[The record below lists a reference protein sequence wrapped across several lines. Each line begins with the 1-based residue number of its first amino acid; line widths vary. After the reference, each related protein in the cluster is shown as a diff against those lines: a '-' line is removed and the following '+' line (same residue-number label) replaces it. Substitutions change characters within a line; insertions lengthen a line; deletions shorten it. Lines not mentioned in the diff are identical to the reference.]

1 MIKRITRVIMISQ
14 FVDEDVFRYVEDF
27 SSEREKFKDLVSY
40 AEENRVPI
48 VSQDVAR
55 FLEFLLKTI
64 KPKNILEIGSA
75 IGYSSL
81 LMQKASGAN
90 IFTIEKDEDTFK
102 ILENNLKKYDEDNKI
117 KAVNDDAI
125 SVLKKMDKEEK
136 FDFCF
141 IDANKSQY
149 EEYLNLVYDL
159 TSENAI
165 IVIDNILF
173 RGYVAKDEDNKRYR
187 TIIKNL
193 KKFIEDVKSD
203 NRFTA
208 SLLTVHDGLLLLRKE

>member
-1 MIKRITRVIMISQ
+1 MISR
-14 FVDEDVFRYVEDF
+14 FIDEDVFKYIENF
-27 SSEREKFKDLVSY
+27 SSKRENLKELFDY
-40 AEENRVPI
+40 AETNRVPI

-55 FLEFLLKTI
+55 FIELLLKII

-81 LMQKASGAN
+81 IMSKASDAD
-90 IFTIEKDEDTFK
+90 ILTIEKDEETFK
-102 ILENNLKKYDEDNKI
+102 VLKENLKKYDTGNKI
-117 KAVNDDAI
+117 KAINDDAI
-125 SVLKKMDKEEK
+125 NALKSMDKEEK

-141 IDANKSQY
+141 VDANKSQY

-159 TSENAI
+159 TRENALI
-165 IVIDNILF
+165 LIDNILF
-173 RGYVAKDEDNKRYR
+173 RGFVAKDEDNKRYR

-203 NRFTA
+203 KRFTA

>member
-1 MIKRITRVIMISQ
+1 MISR
-14 FVDEDVFRYVEDF
+14 FIDEDVFKYIENF
-27 SSEREKFKDLVSY
+27 SSERENFKELVDY
-40 AEENRVPI
+40 AESNRVPI

-55 FLEFLLKTI
+55 FIELLLKII

-81 LMQKASGAN
+81 IMYKASDAN
-90 IFTIEKDEDTFK
+90 ILTIEKDEETFK
-102 ILENNLKKYDEDNKI
+102 LLKENLKKYDTDNKI
-117 KAVNDDAI
+117 KAINDDAI
-125 SVLKKMDKEEK
+125 NALKSMDKEEK

-159 TSENAI
+159 TSDNALI
-165 IVIDNILF
+165 LIDNILF
-173 RGYVAKDEDNKRYR
+173 RGFVAKNEDNKRYR

-203 NRFTA
+203 KRFTE

>member
-1 MIKRITRVIMISQ
+1 MISR
-14 FVDEDVFRYVEDF
+14 FIDEDVFKYIENF
-27 SSEREKFKDLVSY
+27 SSERENFKELVDY
-40 AEENRVPI
+40 AESNRVPI

-55 FLEFLLKTI
+55 FIELLLKII

-81 LMQKASGAN
+81 IMYKASDAN
-90 IFTIEKDEDTFK
+90 ILTIEKDEETFK
-102 ILENNLKKYDEDNKI
+102 VLKENLKKYDTDNKI
-117 KAVNDDAI
+117 KAINDDAI
-125 SVLKKMDKEEK
+125 NTLKSMDKEEK

-159 TSENAI
+159 ARDNALI
-165 IVIDNILF
+165 LIDNILF

-203 NRFTA
+203 KRFTA

>member
-1 MIKRITRVIMISQ
+1 MISR
-14 FVDEDVFRYVEDF
+14 FIDEDVFKYIENF
-27 SSEREKFKDLVSY
+27 SSERENFKELVDY
-40 AEENRVPI
+40 AETNRVPI

-55 FLEFLLKTI
+55 FIELLLKI
-64 KPKNILEIGSA
+64 INPKNILEIGSA

-81 LMQKASGAN
+81 IMSKASDAD
-90 IFTIEKDEDTFK
+90 ILTIEKDEETFK
-102 ILENNLKKYDEDNKI
+102 VLKENLKKYDEDNKI
-117 KAVNDDAI
+117 KAINDDAI
-125 SVLKKMDKEEK
+125 SALKSMDKEEK

-159 TSENAI
+159 TRDNALI
-165 IVIDNILF
+165 LIDNILF
-173 RGYVAKDEDNKRYR
+173 RGFVAKDEDNKRYR

-203 NRFTA
+203 KRFTA

>member
-1 MIKRITRVIMISQ
+1 MISR
-14 FVDEDVFRYVEDF
+14 FIDEDVFKYIENF
-27 SSEREKFKDLVSY
+27 SSERENFKELVDY
-40 AEENRVPI
+40 AETNRVPI

-55 FLEFLLKTI
+55 FIELLLKI
-64 KPKNILEIGSA
+64 INPKNILEIGSA

-81 LMQKASGAN
+81 IMSKASDAN
-90 IFTIEKDEDTFK
+90 ILTIEKDEETFK
-102 ILENNLKKYDEDNKI
+102 VLKENLKKYDENNKI
-117 KAVNDDAI
+117 KAINDDAI
-125 SVLKKMDKEEK
+125 NALKSMDKEEK

-159 TSENAI
+159 IRDNALI
-165 IVIDNILF
+165 LIDNILF
-173 RGYVAKDEDNKRYR
+173 RGFVAKNEDNKRYR

-203 NRFTA
+203 KRFTA

>member
-1 MIKRITRVIMISQ
+1 MISR
-14 FVDEDVFRYVEDF
+14 FIDEDVFKYIENF
-27 SSEREKFKDLVSY
+27 SSERENFKELVDY
-40 AEENRVPI
+40 AESNRVPI

-55 FLEFLLKTI
+55 FIELLLKII

-81 LMQKASGAN
+81 IMYKASDAN
-90 IFTIEKDEDTFK
+90 ILTIEKDEETFK
-102 ILENNLKKYDEDNKI
+102 VLKENLKKYDTDNKI
-117 KAVNDDAI
+117 KAINDDAI
-125 SVLKKMDKEEK
+125 NTLKSMDKEEK

-159 TSENAI
+159 TRDNALI
-165 IVIDNILF
+165 LIDNILF

-203 NRFTA
+203 KRFTA

>member
-1 MIKRITRVIMISQ
+1 MISR
-14 FVDEDVFRYVEDF
+14 FIDEDVFKYIENF
-27 SSEREKFKDLVSY
+27 SSERENFKELVDY
-40 AEENRVPI
+40 AETNRVPI

-55 FLEFLLKTI
+55 FIELLLKII

-81 LMQKASGAN
+81 IMSKASDAD
-90 IFTIEKDEDTFK
+90 ILTIEKDEETFK
-102 ILENNLKKYDEDNKI
+102 VLKENLKKYDEDNKI
-117 KAVNDDAI
+117 KAINDDAI
-125 SVLKKMDKEEK
+125 NALKSMDKEEK

-159 TSENAI
+159 TRDNALI
-165 IVIDNILF
+165 LIDNILF
-173 RGYVAKDEDNKRYR
+173 RGFVAKDEDNKRYR

-203 NRFTA
+203 KRFTA

>member
-1 MIKRITRVIMISQ
+1 MISQ
-14 FVDEDVFRYVEDF
+14 FIDEDVFRYVADF
-27 SSEREKFKDLVSY
+27 SSERENFRDLVEY
-40 AEENRVPI
+40 AEANRVPI

-55 FLEFLLKTI
+55 FLELLLKTI

-90 IFTIEKDEDTFK
+90 IFTIEKNEDTFK
-102 ILENNLKKYDEDNKI
+102 ILKENLEKYDIENKI

-125 SVLKKMDKEEK
+125 SVLRSMDKEEK
-136 FDFCF
+136 FDLCF

-159 TSENAI
+159 TRENAI
-165 IVIDNILF
+165 ILIDNILF

-203 NRFTA
+203 KRFSA

>member
-1 MIKRITRVIMISQ
+1 MISQ
-14 FVDEDVFRYVEDF
+14 FIDEDVFRYVEDF
-27 SSEREKFKDLVSY
+27 SSEIEKFKDLVCY
-40 AEENRVPI
+40 AAENRVPI

-81 LMQKASGAN
+81 LMQNASGAN

-102 ILENNLKKYDEDNKI
+102 ILENNLKKYDKDNKI

-125 SVLKKMDKEEK
+125 SVLKKMDREKK

-173 RGYVAKDEDNKRYR
+173 RGYVAKEEDNKRYR

-203 NRFTA
+203 KRFTA
-208 SLLTVHDGLLLLRKE
+208 NLLTVHDGLLLLRKE

>member
-1 MIKRITRVIMISQ
+1 MISR
-14 FVDEDVFRYVEDF
+14 FIDEDVFKYIENF
-27 SSEREKFKDLVSY
+27 SSERENFKELVDY
-40 AEENRVPI
+40 AETNRVPI

-55 FLEFLLKTI
+55 FIELLLKII

-81 LMQKASGAN
+81 IMFKASDAN
-90 IFTIEKDEDTFK
+90 ILTIEKDEETFK
-102 ILENNLKKYDEDNKI
+102 VLKENLKKYDTDNKI
-117 KAVNDDAI
+117 KAINDDAI
-125 SVLKKMDKEEK
+125 NTLKSMDKEEK

-159 TSENAI
+159 TRDNALI
-165 IVIDNILF
+165 LIDNILF

-203 NRFTA
+203 KRFTA

>member
-1 MIKRITRVIMISQ
+1 MISR
-14 FVDEDVFRYVEDF
+14 FIDEDVFKYIESF
-27 SSEREKFKDLVSY
+27 SSERENFKELVDY
-40 AEENRVPI
+40 AETNRVPI

-55 FLEFLLKTI
+55 FIELLLKII

-81 LMQKASGAN
+81 IMSKASDAN
-90 IFTIEKDEDTFK
+90 ILTIEKDEETFK
-102 ILENNLKKYDEDNKI
+102 VLKENLKKYDTDNKI
-117 KAVNDDAI
+117 KAINDDAI
-125 SVLKKMDKEEK
+125 NALKSMDKEEK

-159 TSENAI
+159 TRDNALI
-165 IVIDNILF
+165 LIDNILF

-203 NRFTA
+203 KRFTA

>member
-1 MIKRITRVIMISQ
+1 MISR
-14 FVDEDVFRYVEDF
+14 FIDEDVFKYIENF
-27 SSEREKFKDLVSY
+27 SSERENFKELVDY
-40 AEENRVPI
+40 AESNRVPI

-55 FLEFLLKTI
+55 FIELLLKII

-81 LMQKASGAN
+81 IMYKASDAN
-90 IFTIEKDEDTFK
+90 ILTIEKDEETFK
-102 ILENNLKKYDEDNKI
+102 VLKENLKKYDTDNKI
-117 KAVNDDAI
+117 KAINDDAI
-125 SVLKKMDKEEK
+125 NALKSMDKEEK

-159 TSENAI
+159 TRDNALI
-165 IVIDNILF
+165 LIDNILF

-203 NRFTA
+203 KRFTA

>member
-1 MIKRITRVIMISQ
+1 MISR
-14 FVDEDVFRYVEDF
+14 FIDEDVFKYIENF
-27 SSEREKFKDLVSY
+27 SSERENFIELVDY
-40 AEENRVPI
+40 AETNRVPI

-55 FLEFLLKTI
+55 FIELLLKII

-81 LMQKASGAN
+81 IMSKASDAD
-90 IFTIEKDEDTFK
+90 ILTIEKDEETFK
-102 ILENNLKKYDEDNKI
+102 ILKENLKKYDTDNKI
-117 KAVNDDAI
+117 KAINDDAI
-125 SVLKKMDKEEK
+125 SALKSMDKEEK

-159 TSENAI
+159 TSDNALI
-165 IVIDNILF
+165 LIDNILF
-173 RGYVAKDEDNKRYR
+173 RGFVAKVEDNKRYR

-203 NRFTA
+203 KRFTA

>member
-1 MIKRITRVIMISQ
+1 MISR
-14 FVDEDVFRYVEDF
+14 FIDEDVFKYIENF
-27 SSEREKFKDLVSY
+27 SSERENFKELVDY
-40 AEENRVPI
+40 AETNRVPI

-55 FLEFLLKTI
+55 FIELLLKI
-64 KPKNILEIGSA
+64 INPKNILEIGSA

-81 LMQKASGAN
+81 IMSKASDAN
-90 IFTIEKDEDTFK
+90 ILTIEKDEETFK
-102 ILENNLKKYDEDNKI
+102 VLKENLKKYDTDNKI
-117 KAVNDDAI
+117 KAINDDAI
-125 SVLKKMDKEEK
+125 NTLKSMDKEVK

-159 TSENAI
+159 TRDNALI
-165 IVIDNILF
+165 LIDNILF

-203 NRFTA
+203 KRFTA

>member
-1 MIKRITRVIMISQ
+1 MISR
-14 FVDEDVFRYVEDF
+14 FIDEDVFKYIENF
-27 SSEREKFKDLVSY
+27 SSERENFKELVDY
-40 AEENRVPI
+40 AETNRVPI

-55 FLEFLLKTI
+55 FIELLLKII

-81 LMQKASGAN
+81 IMSKASDAN
-90 IFTIEKDEDTFK
+90 ILTIEKDEETFK
-102 ILENNLKKYDEDNKI
+102 VLKENLKKYDTDNKI
-117 KAVNDDAI
+117 KAINDDAI
-125 SVLKKMDKEEK
+125 SALKSMDKEEK

-159 TSENAI
+159 TSDNALI
-165 IVIDNILF
+165 LIDNILF
-173 RGYVAKDEDNKRYR
+173 RGFVAKVEDNKRYR

-203 NRFTA
+203 KRFTA

>member
-1 MIKRITRVIMISQ
+1 MISR
-14 FVDEDVFRYVEDF
+14 FIDEDVFKYIENY
-27 SSEREKFKDLVSY
+27 SSERENFKELVDY
-40 AEENRVPI
+40 AETNRVPI

-55 FLEFLLKTI
+55 FIELLLKII

-81 LMQKASGAN
+81 IMSKASDAN
-90 IFTIEKDEDTFK
+90 ILTIEKDEETFK
-102 ILENNLKKYDEDNKI
+102 VLKENLKKYDTDNKI
-117 KAVNDDAI
+117 KAINDDAI
-125 SVLKKMDKEEK
+125 NALKSMDKEEK

-159 TSENAI
+159 TRDNALI
-165 IVIDNILF
+165 LIDNILF
-173 RGYVAKDEDNKRYR
+173 RGFVAKDEDNKRYR

-203 NRFTA
+203 KRFTA

>member
-1 MIKRITRVIMISQ
+1 MISR
-14 FVDEDVFRYVEDF
+14 FIDEDVFNYIENF
-27 SSEREKFKDLVSY
+27 SSERENFKELVDY
-40 AEENRVPI
+40 AETNRVPI

-55 FLEFLLKTI
+55 FIELLLKII

-81 LMQKASGAN
+81 IMSKASDAN
-90 IFTIEKDEDTFK
+90 ILTIEKDEETFK
-102 ILENNLKKYDEDNKI
+102 ILKENLKKYDTDNKI
-117 KAVNDDAI
+117 KAINDDAI
-125 SVLKKMDKEEK
+125 NTLKSMDKEEK

-159 TSENAI
+159 TRDNALI
-165 IVIDNILF
+165 LIDNILF

-203 NRFTA
+203 RRFTA

>member
-1 MIKRITRVIMISQ
+1 MISR
-14 FVDEDVFRYVEDF
+14 FIDEDVFKYIENF
-27 SSEREKFKDLVSY
+27 SSERENFKELVDY
-40 AEENRVPI
+40 AETNRVPI

-55 FLEFLLKTI
+55 FIELLLKII

-81 LMQKASGAN
+81 IMSKASDAN
-90 IFTIEKDEDTFK
+90 ILTIEKDEETFK
-102 ILENNLKKYDEDNKI
+102 VLKENLKKYDTDNKI
-117 KAVNDDAI
+117 KAINDDAI
-125 SVLKKMDKEEK
+125 NALKSMDKEVK

-159 TSENAI
+159 TRDNALI
-165 IVIDNILF
+165 LIDNILF

-203 NRFTA
+203 RRFTA

>member
-1 MIKRITRVIMISQ
+1 MISR
-14 FVDEDVFRYVEDF
+14 FIDEDVFKYIENF
-27 SSEREKFKDLVSY
+27 SSERENFKELVDY
-40 AEENRVPI
+40 AETNRVPI

-55 FLEFLLKTI
+55 FIELLLKII

-81 LMQKASGAN
+81 IMYKASDAN
-90 IFTIEKDEDTFK
+90 ILTIEKDEETFK
-102 ILENNLKKYDEDNKI
+102 LLKENLKKYDTDNKI
-117 KAVNDDAI
+117 KAINDDAI
-125 SVLKKMDKEEK
+125 NALKSMDKEEK

-159 TSENAI
+159 TRDNALI
-165 IVIDNILF
+165 LIDNILF
-173 RGYVAKDEDNKRYR
+173 RGFVAKDEDNKRYR

-203 NRFTA
+203 KRFTA

>member
-1 MIKRITRVIMISQ
+1 MISR
-14 FVDEDVFRYVEDF
+14 FIDEDVFKYIENF
-27 SSEREKFKDLVSY
+27 SSERENFKELVDY
-40 AEENRVPI
+40 AETNRVPI

-55 FLEFLLKTI
+55 FIELLLKII

-81 LMQKASGAN
+81 IMFKASDAN
-90 IFTIEKDEDTFK
+90 ILTIEKDEETFK
-102 ILENNLKKYDEDNKI
+102 VLKENLKKYDTDNKI
-117 KAVNDDAI
+117 KAINDDAI
-125 SVLKKMDKEEK
+125 NTLKSMDKEEK

-159 TSENAI
+159 TRDNALI
-165 IVIDNILF
+165 LIDNILF
-173 RGYVAKDEDNKRYR
+173 RGFVAKDEDNKRYR

-203 NRFTA
+203 KRFTA

>member
-1 MIKRITRVIMISQ
+1 MISQ
-14 FVDEDVFRYVEDF
+14 FIDEDVFKYIENF
-27 SSEREKFKDLVSY
+27 SSERENFKELVDY
-40 AEENRVPI
+40 AETNRVPI

-55 FLEFLLKTI
+55 FIELLLKII

-81 LMQKASGAN
+81 IMSKASDAN
-90 IFTIEKDEDTFK
+90 ILTIEKDEETFK
-102 ILENNLKKYDEDNKI
+102 VLKENLKKYDTDNKI
-117 KAVNDDAI
+117 KAINDDAI
-125 SVLKKMDKEEK
+125 NTLKSMDKEVK

-149 EEYLNLVYDL
+149 EEYLNLVYYL
-159 TSENAI
+159 TRDNALI
-165 IVIDNILF
+165 LIDNILF
-173 RGYVAKDEDNKRYR
+173 RGFVAKDEDNKRYR

-203 NRFTA
+203 KRFTA

>member
-1 MIKRITRVIMISQ
+1 MISR
-14 FVDEDVFRYVEDF
+14 FIDEDVFKYIENF
-27 SSEREKFKDLVSY
+27 SSERENFKELVDY
-40 AEENRVPI
+40 AETNRVPI

-55 FLEFLLKTI
+55 FIELLLKII

-81 LMQKASGAN
+81 IMSKASDAN
-90 IFTIEKDEDTFK
+90 ILTIEKDEETFK
-102 ILENNLKKYDEDNKI
+102 LLKENLKKYDTDNKI
-117 KAVNDDAI
+117 KAINDDAI
-125 SVLKKMDKEEK
+125 NALKSMDKEEK

-159 TSENAI
+159 TRDNALI
-165 IVIDNILF
+165 LIDNILF

-203 NRFTA
+203 KRFTA

>member
-1 MIKRITRVIMISQ
+1 MISR
-14 FVDEDVFRYVEDF
+14 FIDEDVFKYIENF
-27 SSEREKFKDLVSY
+27 SSERENFKELVDY
-40 AEENRVPI
+40 AETNRVPI

-55 FLEFLLKTI
+55 FIELLLKII

-81 LMQKASGAN
+81 IMYKASDAN
-90 IFTIEKDEDTFK
+90 ILTIEKDEETFK
-102 ILENNLKKYDEDNKI
+102 LLKENLKKYDTDNKI
-117 KAVNDDAI
+117 KAINDDAI
-125 SVLKKMDKEEK
+125 NALKSMDKEEK

-159 TSENAI
+159 TRDNALI
-165 IVIDNILF
+165 LIDNILF

-203 NRFTA
+203 KRFTA

>member
-1 MIKRITRVIMISQ
+1 MISR
-14 FVDEDVFRYVEDF
+14 FIDEDVFKYIENF
-27 SSEREKFKDLVSY
+27 SSERENFKELVDY
-40 AEENRVPI
+40 AETNRVPI

-55 FLEFLLKTI
+55 FIELLLKII

-81 LMQKASGAN
+81 IMSKASDAN
-90 IFTIEKDEDTFK
+90 ILTIEKDEETFK
-102 ILENNLKKYDEDNKI
+102 LLKENLKKYDTDNKI
-117 KAVNDDAI
+117 KAINDDAI
-125 SVLKKMDKEEK
+125 NALKSMDKEEK

-159 TSENAI
+159 TSDNALI
-165 IVIDNILF
+165 LIDNILF
-173 RGYVAKDEDNKRYR
+173 RGFVAKNEDNKRYR

-203 NRFTA
+203 KRFTE

>member
-1 MIKRITRVIMISQ
+1 MISQ
-14 FVDEDVFRYVEDF
+14 FIDEDVFKYIENF
-27 SSEREKFKDLVSY
+27 SSERENFKELVDY
-40 AEENRVPI
+40 AETNRVPI

-55 FLEFLLKTI
+55 FIELLLKII

-81 LMQKASGAN
+81 IMSKASDAD
-90 IFTIEKDEDTFK
+90 ILTIEKDEETFK
-102 ILENNLKKYDEDNKI
+102 VLKENLKKYDEDNKI
-117 KAVNDDAI
+117 KAINDDAI
-125 SVLKKMDKEEK
+125 NALKSMDKEEK

-159 TSENAI
+159 TRDNALI
-165 IVIDNILF
+165 LIDNILF
-173 RGYVAKDEDNKRYR
+173 RGFVAKDEDNKRYR

-203 NRFTA
+203 KRFTA

>member
-1 MIKRITRVIMISQ
+1 MISR
-14 FVDEDVFRYVEDF
+14 FIDEDVFKYIENF
-27 SSEREKFKDLVSY
+27 SSERENFKELLDY
-40 AEENRVPI
+40 AETNRVPI

-55 FLEFLLKTI
+55 FIELLLKI
-64 KPKNILEIGSA
+64 INPKNILEIGSA

-81 LMQKASGAN
+81 IMSKASDAN
-90 IFTIEKDEDTFK
+90 ILTIEKDEETFK
-102 ILENNLKKYDEDNKI
+102 VLKENLKKYDTDNKI
-117 KAVNDDAI
+117 KAINDDAI
-125 SVLKKMDKEEK
+125 NTLKSMDKEEK

-159 TSENAI
+159 TSDNALI
-165 IVIDNILF
+165 LIDNILF
-173 RGYVAKDEDNKRYR
+173 RGFVAKDEDNKRYR

-203 NRFTA
+203 KRFTA

>member
-1 MIKRITRVIMISQ
+1 MISR
-14 FVDEDVFRYVEDF
+14 FIDEDVFKYIENF
-27 SSEREKFKDLVSY
+27 SSERENFKELVDY
-40 AEENRVPI
+40 AETNRVPI

-55 FLEFLLKTI
+55 FIELLLKII

-81 LMQKASGAN
+81 IMSKASDAN
-90 IFTIEKDEDTFK
+90 ILTIEKDEETFK
-102 ILENNLKKYDEDNKI
+102 LLKENLKKYDTDNKI
-117 KAVNDDAI
+117 KAINDDAI
-125 SVLKKMDKEEK
+125 NALKSMDKEEK

-159 TSENAI
+159 TRDNALI
-165 IVIDNILF
+165 LIDNILF
-173 RGYVAKDEDNKRYR
+173 RGFVAKDEDNKRYR

-193 KKFIEDVKSD
+193 KNFIEDVKSD
-203 NRFTA
+203 KRFTE

>member
-1 MIKRITRVIMISQ
+1 MISR
-14 FVDEDVFRYVEDF
+14 FIDEDVFKYIENF
-27 SSEREKFKDLVSY
+27 SSERENFKELVDY
-40 AEENRVPI
+40 AETNRVPI

-55 FLEFLLKTI
+55 FIELLLKII

-81 LMQKASGAN
+81 IMSKASDAN
-90 IFTIEKDEDTFK
+90 ILTIEKDEETFK
-102 ILENNLKKYDEDNKI
+102 VLKENLKKYDTDNKI
-117 KAVNDDAI
+117 KAINDDAI
-125 SVLKKMDKEEK
+125 NTLKSMDKEEK

-159 TSENAI
+159 TSDNALI
-165 IVIDNILF
+165 LIDNILF
-173 RGYVAKDEDNKRYR
+173 RGFVAKDEDNKRYR

-203 NRFTA
+203 RRFTA
-208 SLLTVHDGLLLLRKE
+208 SLLTVHDGLLLLGKE

>member
-1 MIKRITRVIMISQ
+1 MISR
-14 FVDEDVFRYVEDF
+14 FIDEDVFNYIENF
-27 SSEREKFKDLVSY
+27 SSERENFKELVDY
-40 AEENRVPI
+40 AETNRVPI

-55 FLEFLLKTI
+55 FMELLLKII

-81 LMQKASGAN
+81 IMSKASDAN
-90 IFTIEKDEDTFK
+90 ILTIEKDEETFK
-102 ILENNLKKYDEDNKI
+102 VLKENLKKYDTDNKI
-117 KAVNDDAI
+117 KAINDDAI
-125 SVLKKMDKEEK
+125 SALKSMDKEEK

-159 TSENAI
+159 TRDNALI
-165 IVIDNILF
+165 LIDNILF

-203 NRFTA
+203 KRFTA

>member
-1 MIKRITRVIMISQ
+1 MISR
-14 FVDEDVFRYVEDF
+14 FIDEDVFKYIENF
-27 SSEREKFKDLVSY
+27 SSERENFKELVDY
-40 AEENRVPI
+40 AETNRVPI

-55 FLEFLLKTI
+55 FIELLLKII

-81 LMQKASGAN
+81 IMSKASDAN
-90 IFTIEKDEDTFK
+90 ILTIEKDEETFK
-102 ILENNLKKYDEDNKI
+102 VLKENLKKYDTDNKI
-117 KAVNDDAI
+117 KAINDDAI
-125 SVLKKMDKEEK
+125 NTLKSMDKEVK

-159 TSENAI
+159 TRDNALI
-165 IVIDNILF
+165 LIDNILF

-203 NRFTA
+203 KRFTE

>member
-1 MIKRITRVIMISQ
+1 MISR
-14 FVDEDVFRYVEDF
+14 FIDEDVFKYIENF
-27 SSEREKFKDLVSY
+27 SSERENFKELVDY
-40 AEENRVPI
+40 AETNRVPI

-55 FLEFLLKTI
+55 FIELLLKII

-81 LMQKASGAN
+81 IMSKASDAN
-90 IFTIEKDEDTFK
+90 ILTIEKDEETFK
-102 ILENNLKKYDEDNKI
+102 VLKENLKKYDTDNKI
-117 KAVNDDAI
+117 KAINDDAI
-125 SVLKKMDKEEK
+125 NALKSMDKEEK

-159 TSENAI
+159 TSDNALI
-165 IVIDNILF
+165 LIDNILF
-173 RGYVAKDEDNKRYR
+173 RGFVAKVEDNKRYR

-203 NRFTA
+203 KRFTA

>member
-1 MIKRITRVIMISQ
+1 MISR
-14 FVDEDVFRYVEDF
+14 FIDEDVFKYIENF
-27 SSEREKFKDLVSY
+27 SSERENFKELVDY
-40 AEENRVPI
+40 AEINRVPI

-55 FLEFLLKTI
+55 FIELLLKII

-81 LMQKASGAN
+81 IMSKASDAD
-90 IFTIEKDEDTFK
+90 ILTIEKDEETFK
-102 ILENNLKKYDEDNKI
+102 ILKENLTKYDEDNNI
-117 KAVNDDAI
+117 KAINDDAI
-125 SVLKKMDKEEK
+125 SALKSMDKEEK

-159 TSENAI
+159 TSDNALI
-165 IVIDNILF
+165 LIDNILF
-173 RGYVAKDEDNKRYR
+173 RGFVAKDEDNKRYR

-203 NRFTA
+203 KRFTA

>member
-1 MIKRITRVIMISQ
+1 MISR
-14 FVDEDVFRYVEDF
+14 FIDEDVFKYIENF
-27 SSEREKFKDLVSY
+27 SSERENFKELVDY
-40 AEENRVPI
+40 AETNRVPI

-55 FLEFLLKTI
+55 FIELLLKI
-64 KPKNILEIGSA
+64 INPKNILEIGSA

-81 LMQKASGAN
+81 IMSKASDAN
-90 IFTIEKDEDTFK
+90 ILTIEKDEETFK
-102 ILENNLKKYDEDNKI
+102 VLKENLKKYDEDNKI
-117 KAVNDDAI
+117 KAINDDAI
-125 SVLKKMDKEEK
+125 NTLKSMDKEVK

-159 TSENAI
+159 TRDNALI
-165 IVIDNILF
+165 LIDNILF
-173 RGYVAKDEDNKRYR
+173 RGFVAKDEDNKRYR

-203 NRFTA
+203 KRFTA

>member
-1 MIKRITRVIMISQ
+1 MISQ
-14 FVDEDVFRYVEDF
+14 FIDEDVFRYIENF
-27 SSEREKFKDLVSY
+27 SSERENFKELVDY
-40 AEENRVPI
+40 AETNRVPI

-55 FLEFLLKTI
+55 FIELLLKII

-81 LMQKASGAN
+81 IMSKASDAN
-90 IFTIEKDEDTFK
+90 ILTIEKDEETFK
-102 ILENNLKKYDEDNKI
+102 VLKENLKKYDTDNKI
-117 KAVNDDAI
+117 KAINDDAI
-125 SVLKKMDKEEK
+125 NTLKSMDKEVK

-159 TSENAI
+159 TSDNALI
-165 IVIDNILF
+165 LIDNILF
-173 RGYVAKDEDNKRYR
+173 RGFVAKNEDNKRYR

-203 NRFTA
+203 KRFTA

>member
-1 MIKRITRVIMISQ
+1 MISR
-14 FVDEDVFRYVEDF
+14 FIDEDVFKYIENF
-27 SSEREKFKDLVSY
+27 SSERENFKELVDY
-40 AEENRVPI
+40 AESNRVPI

-55 FLEFLLKTI
+55 FIELLLKII

-81 LMQKASGAN
+81 IMYKASDAN
-90 IFTIEKDEDTFK
+90 ILTIEKDEETFK
-102 ILENNLKKYDEDNKI
+102 VLKENLKKYDTDNKI
-117 KAVNDDAI
+117 KAINDDAI
-125 SVLKKMDKEEK
+125 NTLKSMDKEEK

-159 TSENAI
+159 TSDNALI
-165 IVIDNILF
+165 LIDNILF
-173 RGYVAKDEDNKRYR
+173 RGFVAKDEDNKRYR

-203 NRFTA
+203 KRFTA

>member
-1 MIKRITRVIMISQ
+1 MISR
-14 FVDEDVFRYVEDF
+14 FIDEDVFKYIENF
-27 SSEREKFKDLVSY
+27 SSERENFKELVDY
-40 AEENRVPI
+40 AETNRVPI

-55 FLEFLLKTI
+55 FIELLLKII

-81 LMQKASGAN
+81 IMSKASDAN
-90 IFTIEKDEDTFK
+90 ILTIEKDEETFK
-102 ILENNLKKYDEDNKI
+102 VLKENLKKYDTDNKI
-117 KAVNDDAI
+117 KAINDDAI
-125 SVLKKMDKEEK
+125 SALKSMDKEEK

-159 TSENAI
+159 TRDNALI
-165 IVIDNILF
+165 LIDNILF
-173 RGYVAKDEDNKRYR
+173 RGFVAKDEDNKRYR

-203 NRFTA
+203 KRFTA

>member
-1 MIKRITRVIMISQ
+1 MISR
-14 FVDEDVFRYVEDF
+14 FIDEDVFKYIENF
-27 SSEREKFKDLVSY
+27 SSERENFKELVDY
-40 AEENRVPI
+40 AETNRVPI

-55 FLEFLLKTI
+55 FIELLLKII

-81 LMQKASGAN
+81 IMSKASDAN
-90 IFTIEKDEDTFK
+90 ILTIEKDEETFK
-102 ILENNLKKYDEDNKI
+102 VLKENLKKYDTDNKI
-117 KAVNDDAI
+117 KSINDDAI
-125 SVLKKMDKEEK
+125 NTLKSMDKEEK

-159 TSENAI
+159 TRDNALI
-165 IVIDNILF
+165 LIDNILF
-173 RGYVAKDEDNKRYR
+173 RGFVAKDEDNKRYR

-203 NRFTA
+203 KRFTA

>member
-1 MIKRITRVIMISQ
+1 MISQ
-14 FVDEDVFRYVEDF
+14 FIDEDVFSYVEDF
-27 SSEREKFKDLVSY
+27 SSERENFEYLVCY

-102 ILENNLKKYDEDNKI
+102 ILENNLKEYDEYNKI

-125 SVLKKMDKEEK
+125 SVLKKMDKEKK

-149 EEYLNLVYDL
+149 EEYLNLVYKL
-159 TSENAI
+159 TSKNAI

-193 KKFIEDVKSD
+193 KK
-203 NRFTA
+203 N
-208 SLLTVHDGLLLLRKE
+208 L

>member
-1 MIKRITRVIMISQ
+1 MISR
-14 FVDEDVFRYVEDF
+14 FIDEDVFKYIENF
-27 SSEREKFKDLVSY
+27 SSERENFKELVDY
-40 AEENRVPI
+40 AEINRVPI

-55 FLEFLLKTI
+55 FIELLLKII

-81 LMQKASGAN
+81 IMSKASDAD
-90 IFTIEKDEDTFK
+90 ILTIEKDEETFK
-102 ILENNLKKYDEDNKI
+102 ILKENLKKYDTDNKI
-117 KAVNDDAI
+117 KAINDDAI
-125 SVLKKMDKEEK
+125 NTLKSMDKEEK

-159 TSENAI
+159 TRDNALI
-165 IVIDNILF
+165 LIDNILF

-203 NRFTA
+203 KRFTA